1 MLIEAERRLEPTSL
15 FSFLYTQLEPLAKMP
30 RHVSRLAGQL
40 ETGTLKVG
48 IVPTDLGE
56 IETVARSVA
65 NRIGA
70 ALIVV
75 GLLVSAA
82 LLARVHDLR
91 WIAAVGFVLAAV
103 LGLYMVWKIVR
114 TPGEL

>member
-1 MLIEAERRLEPTSL
+1 VPT
-15 FSFLYTQLEPLAKMP
+15 
-30 RHVSRLAGQL
+30 RVGQVVDRL

-48 IVPTDLGE
+48 VVPTDLGDVE
-56 IETVARSVA
+56 HVLRSMS
-65 NRIGA
+65 NRVGA

-75 GLLVSAA
+75 GLLVSSA

-91 WIAAVGFVLAAV
+91 WLAFGCFIGAAL
-103 LGLYMVWKIVR
+103 LGLYMIWKIVR